1 MAKIFLSFFNG
12 VPKLDDLDGLPPF
25 YDSFIKG
32 LVDNGNEVLVY
43 QTGKSIRDNAVRMM
57 IGQRLKSELNR
68 FAPDLVIA
76 FNNFGY
82 DYAKMVDCPILIYG
96 VDSPKYYSN
105 QDMLARDP
113 QRFRYLV
120 ADGYEVEHLQQ
131 TFKLPKGYVGLAPF
145 FTEIYPEDL
154 EKTVPISF
162 IGSRFAHKSFPWN
175 EFRQRRPDYASAQ
188 KYLQLVN
195 ELRKN
200 PYAEATGL
208 DERYGDLGLS
218 ADDYAVIVGA
228 LAAERRIQILSSVAD
243 LGLEL
248 FGPEEWFYYGGESAD
263 LYCSYNPQRL
273 YTRKQNQDL
282 YNSSKICL
290 NVNHIYSIE
299 GFSWRVCDI
308 MASSGCLVSEWTPN
322 LTKYF
327 PQVPIPMFRNKYEAH
342 EQCAKV
348 LKDDKL
354 RAEVVAASQQAIDER
369 FRFRHVL
376 PIIEELCGL
385 TLRSPDP
392 GKVEFL
398 RVGSNDTLI
407 KPPTKFKLV
416 CSLAKLILEQ
426 IPMMQRKGKEAKLL
440 GRIEH
445 YYMAAGNSK
454 MLEVRKQMWQLPKNS
469 KGAEK

>member
-12 VPKLDDLDGLPPF
+12 APKLDDLEGAPPF
-25 YDSFIKG
+25 YEGFIKG
-32 LVDNGNEVLVY
+32 LVDSGNEVLVY
-43 QTGKSIRDNAVRMM
+43 QSGKTVWTNKAKHS
-57 IGQRLKSELNR
+57 IGQLIRGELDK
-68 FAPDLVIA
+68 FSPDLVIA
-76 FNNFGY
+76 FNNFGP
-82 DYAKMVDCPILIYG
+82 DYAKLVDCPILVYG
-96 VDSPKYYSN
+96 VDAPKYYSN
-105 QDMLARDP
+105 QDAIARDP
-113 QRFRYLV
+113 HRFRYL
-120 ADGYEVEHLQQ
+120 APARYECEYLQK
-131 TFKLPKGYVGLAPF
+131 TFGISNEQIDLAPF
-145 FTEIYPEDL
+145 FTEIYAEEI

-162 IGSRFAHKSFPWN
+162 IGSRFSGKSFHWN

-195 ELRKN
+195 ELREN
-200 PYAEATGL
+200 PYAEFAAL
-208 DERYGDLGLS
+208 NEQYGDLGLS
-218 ADDYAVIVGA
+218 ADDYARIIA
-228 LAAERRIQILSSVAD
+228 SLSAERRIQILSSVAD

-248 FGPEEWFYYGGESAD
+248 FGTDDWFSYGGESVD
-263 LYCSYNPQRL
+263 LYCSYNPQRV

-282 YNSSKICL
+282 YNASKICL
-290 NVNHIYSIE
+290 NVNHIYATE

-354 RAEVVAASQQAIDER
+354 RAEVVAASQQAIDEK

-376 PIIEELCGL
+376 PIIEAMCGL
-385 TLRSPDP
+385 TLRSPKP

-407 KPPTKFKLV
+407 KPMTKIVLV
-416 CSLAKLILEQ
+416 RNLAKLLWAQ
-426 IPMMQRKGKEAKLL
+426 IPYISRKAKTDRLLSKVEKYYML
-440 GRIEH
+440 GRNKSFLD
-445 YYMAAGNSK
+445 A
-454 MLEVRKQMWQLPKNS
+454 RKTTWGRDK
-469 KGAEK
+469 